1 LLKTYRRFAVERELA
16 FFEGKI
22 VPIEE
27 AKISIKTNS
36 FHYGTAVFEG
46 IRAYWNR
53 EEGQLYILAGYQHYE
68 RLLKNAQAMFMEL
81 SYTPNQ
87 LVEITRELLKES
99 GVKED
104 IYIRPIVYFKDLKL
118 TPKLIGYTP
127 EITIYLY
134 PFGAYL
140 DPKKGIRAKVSSW
153 IRNDDNSIPARY
165 KIAGAYVNSAL
176 AKTEALLGGYDEA
189 IMLNANGFVAEG
201 SGENIFLV
209 RNGVVYTPSV
219 SEHILEGITRALV
232 IRILKEDLGIEVIER
247 PISRSELYIADEIF
261 MTGTAAEVTPIV
273 EVDNRKIGEGKV
285 GEITRKVQEVF
296 FSAVRGKL
304 EKYRNL
310 LTPVY

>member
-1 LLKTYRRFAVERELA
+1 MERELA
-16 FFEGKI
+16 FFEGRI

-46 IRAYWNR
+46 IRAYWNQ
-53 EEGQLYILAGYQHYE
+53 EEGQLYILAGYEHYE
-68 RLLKNAQAMFMEL
+68 RLLKNAKAMFMEIP
-81 SYTPNQ
+81 YTPQ
-87 LVEITRELLKES
+87 RLVEITRQLLKES
-99 GVKED
+99 GVRED

-127 EITIYLY
+127 EIAIYLY

-140 DPKKGIRAKVSSW
+140 DPQKGIRAKVSSW
-153 IRNDDNSIPARY
+153 IRNDDNSIPSRY

-176 AKTEALLGGYDEA
+176 AKTEALLAGYDEA

-209 RNGVVYTPSV
+209 RNGVVYTPAV

-232 IRILKEDLGIEVIER
+232 IQILREELNVEVVER
-247 PISRSELYIADEIF
+247 PIARSELYIADEIF

-273 EVDNRKIGEGKV
+273 EVDNRKIGDGKV
-285 GEITRKVQEVF
+285 GEITKKVQEIF
-296 FSAVRGKL
+296 FNAVSGKV
-304 EKYRNL
+304 EKYKHL